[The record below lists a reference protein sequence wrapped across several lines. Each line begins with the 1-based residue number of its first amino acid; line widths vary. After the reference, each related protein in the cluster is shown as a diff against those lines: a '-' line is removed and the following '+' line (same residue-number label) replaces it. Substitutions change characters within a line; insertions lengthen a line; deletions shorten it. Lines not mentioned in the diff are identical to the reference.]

1 MSGFAGMANAR
12 LGAKNIVR
20 DDAYLGAVRVFMD
33 KDQSL
38 PDSVAP
44 LSARGVKAM
53 YVKNGSG
60 GALTK
65 GLGVVMKS
73 GALNQ
78 VGGLHSANGRCDGII
93 DPYLTGTVADGDY
106 FWLIIEGPIDVEVGS
121 GGLTANSVVQ
131 TIASGKFANGTAGT
145 NPVGHSGIAEEAGVD
160 GATARVIFNN
170 PFGINK

>member
-1 MSGFAGMANAR
+1 MSAASMANAR
-12 LGAKNIVR
+12 LGAKNIYR
-20 DDAYLGAVRVFMD
+20 QDEYLGAMRNFQD
-33 KDQSL
+33 RDHADGQSVTA
-38 PDSVAP
+38 ST
-44 LSARGVKAM
+44 ARTIKAM

-73 GALNQ
+73 GAPNQ

-93 DPYLTGTVADGDY
+93 DPFLTGTVADGDY
-106 FWLIIEGPIDVEVGS
+106 FWLIVEGPVDVEVGT

-145 NPVGHSGIAEEAGVD
+145 NPIGHSGIAEEAGID
-160 GATARVIFNN
+160 GAVARVMFNN
-170 PFGINK
+170 PFGINKS

>member
-12 LGAKNIVR
+12 LGVKNIVK

-33 KDQSL
+33 KNHAD

-44 LSARGVKAM
+44 LSARGIKAI

-93 DPYLTGTVADGDY
+93 DPFLTGTVADGDY
-106 FWLIIEGPIDVEVGS
+106 FWLIVEGPIDVEVGS
-121 GGLTANSVVQ
+121 GDLAVNAVVQ
-131 TIASGKFANGTAGT
+131 TLASGKFGTGTAGT
-145 NPVGHSGIAEEAGVD
+145 NPLGHSGISEEAGVNN
-160 GATARVIFNN
+160 GVARVMFNN